1 MPDMP
6 FDHSVL
12 VRDAFSLVARGGPV
26 MMILLGLSVAAVAI
40 ILVKLL
46 QFWRAQLKRTRFIE
60 PAIADLAR
68 GERDRAVA
76 VLRQEVNPVA
86 RVMETA
92 INANADSALSV
103 EDRDAEIARVGT
115 AEIRNVESYL
125 RGLEI
130 IANVSPLLGLLG
142 TVLGMITAFSELES
156 AGSKVDPAI
165 LAGGIWEAL
174 LTTAFGLVV
183 AIPALTMYHVL
194 EGRVDETRATMRD
207 AVVRVIGVS
216 AAPAGREP
224 LARAGAG

>member
-1 MPDMP
+1 
-6 FDHSVL
+6 
-12 VRDAFSLVARGGPV
+12 
-26 MMILLGLSVAAVAI
+26 MMILLGLSVVAVAI

-142 TVLGMITAFSELES
+142 TVLGMILAFQRMEA
-156 AGSKVDPAI
+156 AGPQVDPSV
-165 LAGGIWEAL
+165 LSSGIWRAL
-174 LTTAFGLVV
+174 LTTALGLGV
-183 AIPALTMYHVL
+183 AVPVTAVHGWL
-194 EGRVDETRATMRD
+194 ERKVERVATRMND
-207 AVVRVIGVS
+207 AVTQVFTTRS
-216 AAPAGREP
+216 ASDENLPE
-224 LARAGAG
+224 